1 MRHRDDA
8 GITSTEIA
16 VLMPVLLVLVLLPMQ
31 FALWWHAKQAADLAA
46 EEAVEAAQVAE
57 AAAVDG
63 QARAGALA
71 VLSEAGNLTN
81 VTVTAST
88 TSSSVIVEV
97 RGTLNYSIIGTFTV
111 TARAEGPLEQFVPAS
126 RR

>member
-1 MRHRDDA
+1 
-8 GITSTEIA
+8 
-16 VLMPVLLVLVLLPMQ
+16 MPVLLVLVLLPMQ

-46 EEAVEAAQVAE
+46 EEGVDAAQVVE
-57 AAAVDG
+57 VSDVEG
-63 QARAGALA
+63 QARAGVSS
-71 VLSEAGNLTN
+71 VLSEAGNLRD
-81 VTVTAST
+81 VTVSVST

-97 RGTLNYSIIGTFTV
+97 RGTLDYSIIGTFTV

>member
-1 MRHRDDA
+1 
-8 GITSTEIA
+8 
-16 VLMPVLLVLVLLPMQ
+16 MPVLLVLVLLPMQ

-46 EEAVEAAQVAE
+46 EEAVEAAQVVE

-81 VTVTAST
+81 VTVTASTT

>member
-1 MRHRDDA
+1 MRGDG

-46 EEAVEAAQVAE
+46 EEGVDAAQVVE
-57 AAAVDG
+57 VSDVEG
-63 QARAGALA
+63 QARAGVSS
-71 VLSEAGNLTN
+71 VLSEAGNLRD
-81 VTVTAST
+81 VTVSVST

-97 RGTLNYSIIGTFTV
+97 RGTLDYSIIGTFTV

>member
-1 MRHRDDA
+1 
-8 GITSTEIA
+8 
-16 VLMPVLLVLVLLPMQ
+16 MPVLLVLVLLPMQ

-63 QARAGALA
+63 QARAGAFA
-71 VLSEAGNLTN
+71 VLSEAGNLTD

>member
-1 MRHRDDA
+1 
-8 GITSTEIA
+8 
-16 VLMPVLLVLVLLPMQ
+16 MPVLLVLVLLPMQ

-57 AAAVDG
+57 AADVDG

-71 VLSEAGNLTN
+71 VLSEAGNLTD
-81 VTVTAST
+81 VTVSAST